1 MDINDSAAMYTQIC
15 REEKGGLG
23 KIMGAGPARLIL
35 DVIAGD
41 RWDLLAPMLAVVA
54 HPQKRLQAAAHTAR
68 LITKSP
74 LRMGNELYKVALQ
87 ALTDFTVLATPLQ
100 EMTVIE
106 TCMDILQRN
115 EVIAG
120 EMVTQAIFTHLD
132 GRLQMPRTAAAAKLA
147 MRLRVRQEMRKLF
160 ESYVVT
166 HDKTPPLRAD
176 LQKVLHG
183 LADCPM
189 VKTLPTRSGLTT
201 VVSLPTR
208 KPV

>member
-1 MDINDSAAMYTQIC
+1 MDTNDSAAVYAQMC

-23 KIMGAGPARLIL
+23 KIMGAGPARKIL
-35 DVIAGD
+35 DVLATD
-41 RWDLLAPMLAVVA
+41 RWDLLAPMLAVVT
-54 HPQKRLQAAAHTAR
+54 HPQRRLQATAHTAR

-74 LRMGNELYKVALQ
+74 FRMGNELYKVALQ

-106 TCMDILQRN
+106 TCMEILQRN

-132 GRLQMPRTAAAAKLA
+132 GRLQMPRTTAADKLA
-147 MRLRVRQEMRKLF
+147 MRPRVRQEMRKLF
-160 ESYVVT
+160 ESYLVT
-166 HDKTPPLRAD
+166 YDKTPPIRAD
-176 LQKVLHG
+176 LQKILHG
-183 LADCPM
+183 IADSPI
-189 VKTLPTRSGLTT
+189 VKTPPMRSGLAT

-208 KPV
+208 KPA